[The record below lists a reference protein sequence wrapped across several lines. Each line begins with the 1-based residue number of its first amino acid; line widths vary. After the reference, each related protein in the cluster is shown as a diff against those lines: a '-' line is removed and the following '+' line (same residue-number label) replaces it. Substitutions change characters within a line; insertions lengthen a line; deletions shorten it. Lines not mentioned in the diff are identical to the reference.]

1 MLCLSANPPS
11 GLIPASSLFWNAGAA
26 TQLTDAMLEKHMP
39 SSRLKLAE
47 SGLALIREKVEIR
60 PEISDRI
67 EELVEALRAV
77 ERRLVVLERRGR
89 SIPVQDRD

>member
-1 MLCLSANPPS
+1 
-11 GLIPASSLFWNAGAA
+11 
-26 TQLTDAMLEKHMP
+26 MP